1 MKVRLAGL
9 LPSSLVN
16 GPGIRMVIF
25 AQGCIHNCE
34 GCFNQHTHSFDGGE
48 EINCEEII
56 NKIKKD
62 PFLKG
67 VTFSGGDP
75 FEQPNQFK
83 WLADEIHKLGL
94 NIWSYTGYTFEE
106 LLKDSEKY
114 ELLKSIDILVDGK
127 FVISLKSDKCKFRG
141 STNQRIID
149 IQKSLKQN
157 KVIEVEEYKWQNMQ

>member
-1 MKVRLAGL
+1 MEIRLAGL

-34 GCFNQHTHSFDGGE
+34 GCFNKHTHDFNGGE
-48 EINCEEII
+48 LVDCDTILE
-56 NKIKKD
+56 KIKKD

-75 FEQPNQFK
+75 FEQPKQFEY
-83 WLADEIHKLGL
+83 LAKEIHKLGL
-94 NIWSYTGYTFEE
+94 NIWAYTGYTYEE
-106 LLKDSEKY
+106 LINDSIRFP
-114 ELLKSIDILVDGK
+114 LLKEVDILVDGK
-127 FVISLKSDKCKFRG
+127 FVLSLKSDKCKFRG

-149 IQKSLKQN
+149 IKKSLEKGEIVSYN
-157 KVIEVEEYKWQNMQ
+157 L